1 MLSVNLI
8 KHLGLIL
15 CMPVQDEWVL
25 FLESKP
31 VFWQISKSKIM
42 VEILK
47 QFSKQAF
54 SLEDTYFRFPSIAL
68 TDLEAILNTFV
79 SAGLVEKRFIAG
91 NFIFSINETG
101 LKFLGLYEKAEKSF
115 TVK

>member
-1 MLSVNLI
+1 
-8 KHLGLIL
+8 
-15 CMPVQDEWVL
+15 MPAQDEWVL
-25 FLESKP
+25 FLESNP

-42 VEILK
+42 VEVLK

-54 SLEDTYFRFPSIAL
+54 SLEGLYFVFPSIAL
-68 TDLEAILNTFV
+68 NDLEAIVNTFV
-79 SAGLVEKRFIAG
+79 SAGLAQKRLIAG
-91 NFIFSINETG
+91 NFIFSINEMG